1 MSRIGYKV
9 IDLPAGVSVSVNEGM
24 ATVKGAKGTIAIKV
38 PSAIS
43 LKVEDKNIHVSRAN
57 EERQTRENHGT
68 FRALLHNAIIGVSAG
83 FSKTLE
89 IVGIGYRA
97 AMQGVN
103 LILTIGYSHDVVI
116 VPEPGVKI
124 TCKTATVII
133 VEGIDRQAVGQ
144 TAARIREVR
153 KPEPY
158 GGKGIK
164 YAGEHIIR
172 KEGKRASA
180 AKK

>member
-9 IDLPAGVSVSVNEGM
+9 IDLPSTVNVTVNNGVAV
-24 ATVKGAKGTIAIKV
+24 VKGPKGTLEVKV
-38 PSAIS
+38 PNAIT
-43 LKVEDKNIHVSRAN
+43 LKIEGALIHVARDN
-57 EERQTRENHGT
+57 EERQTKENH
-68 FRALLHNAIIGVSAG
+68 
-83 FSKTLE
+83 
-89 IVGIGYRA
+89 GIGYRA
-97 AMQGVN
+97 AIKGNDLVLN
-103 LILTIGYSHDVVI
+103 IGFAHDVI
-116 VPEPGVKI
+116 ITPDAGVKI
-124 TCKTATVII
+124 SCKTANIVI

-164 YAGEHIIR
+164 YAGEHIVR

-180 AKK
+180 KK

>member
-1 MSRIGYKV
+1 MSRIGYK
-9 IDLPAGVSVSVNEGM
+9 IIELPNAVTVAVSNGV
-24 ATVKGAKGTIAIKV
+24 ATVKGPKGTLDVLV
-38 PSAIS
+38 PAFISAKIEGA
-43 LKVEDKNIHVSRAN
+43 LIHVSRDN
-57 EERQTRENHGT
+57 EDRQTKENHGT
-68 FRALLHNAIIGVSAG
+68 FRALLHNAIVGVSQG
-83 FSKTLE
+83 YSKTLE
-89 IVGIGYRA
+89 IIGIGYRA
-97 AMQGVN
+97 SMQGHDLLLN
-103 LILTIGYSHDVVI
+103 IGFSHDVI
-116 VPEPGVKI
+116 IKPDDGVKI
-124 TCKTATVII
+124 TCKTANIII

-164 YAGEHIIR
+164 YAGEHIVR

>member
-1 MSRIGYKV
+1 MS
-9 IDLPAGVSVSVNEGM
+9 IDRV
-24 ATVKGAKGTIAIKV
+24 ATVKGPKGTAGRQ
-38 PSAIS
+38 SS
-43 LKVEDKNIHVSRAN
+43 RLYRFKNRRRFIHVSRAN
-57 EERQTRENHGT
+57 EERQTKENHGT
-68 FRALLHNAIIGVSAG
+68 FRALLHNAIVGVSEG

-97 AMQGVN
+97 ALKGHDLLLN
-103 LILTIGYSHDVVI
+103 IGFAHDVI
-116 VPEPGVKI
+116 VTPEPGVKI
-124 TCKTATVII
+124 TCKTANIVI

-172 KEGKRASA
+172 KEGKRAR

>member
-9 IDLPAGVSVSVNEGM
+9 IDLPSTVTVTVNDGV
-24 ATVKGAKGTIAIKV
+24 ALVKGPKGTLEVKV
-38 PSAIS
+38 PASID
-43 LKVEDKNIHVSRAN
+43 LKIEGALIHVSREN
-57 EERQTRENHGT
+57 EERQTKENHG
-68 FRALLHNAIIGVSAG
+68 IVGVSEG

-97 AMQGVN
+97 ALKGHDLLLN
-103 LILTIGYSHDVVI
+103 IGFAHDVI
-116 VPEPGVKI
+116 VTPEPGVKI
-124 TCKTATVII
+124 TCKTANIVI

-180 AKK
+180 KK

>member
-1 MSRIGYKV
+1 M
-9 IDLPAGVSVSVNEGM
+9 
-24 ATVKGAKGTIAIKV
+24 
-38 PSAIS
+38 
-43 LKVEDKNIHVSRAN
+43 LKS
-57 EERQTRENHGT
+57 
-68 FRALLHNAIIGVSAG
+68 
-83 FSKTLE
+83 
-89 IVGIGYRA
+89 
-97 AMQGVN
+97 
-103 LILTIGYSHDVVI
+103 
-116 VPEPGVKI
+116 
-124 TCKTATVII
+124 CKTANIVI

-180 AKK
+180 KK

>member
-9 IDLPAGVSVSVNEGM
+9 IDLPSTVNVTVNNGI
-24 ATVKGAKGTIAIKV
+24 AVVKGLKGTMEVKV
-38 PSAIS
+38 PNAIT
-43 LKVEDKNIHVSRAN
+43 LKIEGALIHVSRDN
-57 EERQTRENHGT
+57 EERQTKENHGT
-68 FRALLHNAIIGVSAG
+68 FRALLHNAIVGVSEG
-83 FSKTLE
+83 FCKTLE

-97 AMQGVN
+97 AIKGNDLVLN
-103 LILTIGYSHDVVI
+103 IGFAHDVI
-116 VPEPGVKI
+116 ITPDAGVKI
-124 TCKTATVII
+124 SCKTANIVI

-164 YAGEHIIR
+164 YAGEHIVR

-180 AKK
+180 KK

>member
-9 IDLPAGVSVSVNEGM
+9 IDLPKAVTVSVHDGL
-24 ATVKGAKGTIAIKV
+24 ALVKGPKGSLEVKV
-38 PSAIS
+38 PAAIT
-43 LKVEDKNIHVSRAN
+43 LKVEGALIHVSREN
-57 EERQTRENHGT
+57 EERQTKENHGT
-68 FRALLHNAIIGVSAG
+68 FRALLHNAIVGVSEG

-89 IVGIGYRA
+89 IIGIGFRA
-97 AMQGVN
+97 AMKGNDLVLN
-103 LILTIGYSHDVVI
+103 IGFAHDVIITPDV
-116 VPEPGVKI
+116 GVKI
-124 TCKTATVII
+124 TCKTANILII
-133 VEGIDRQAVGQ
+133 EGIDRQAVGQ

-164 YAGEHIIR
+164 YQGEHIVR

-180 AKK
+180 KK

>member
-9 IDLPAGVSVSVNEGM
+9 IDLPAGVALTLDGGL
-24 ATVKGAKGTIAIKV
+24 ATVKGAKGTLAIKIPASIEV
-38 PSAIS
+38 K
-43 LKVEDKNIHVSRAN
+43 LEGNLIHVTRTS

-68 FRALLHNAIIGVSAG
+68 FRALLHNAIVGVSQG
-83 FSKTLE
+83 FTKVLE
-89 IVGIGYRA
+89 IVGIGFRGA
-97 AMQGVN
+97 IKGKDLV
-103 LILTIGYSHDVVI
+103 LSIGFSHEVVI
-116 VPEPGVKI
+116 TPEPGVKI
-124 TCKTATVII
+124 TCKTPTDLII
-133 VEGIDRQAVGQ
+133 EGIDRQAVGQ
-144 TAARIREVR
+144 TAARIRAVR

-180 AKK
+180 KK

>member
-9 IDLPAGVSVSVNEGM
+9 IDLPKAVTVSVKDGIAS
-24 ATVKGAKGTIAIKV
+24 VKGAKGSLEVKV
-38 PSAIS
+38 PAAIT
-43 LKVEDKNIHVSRAN
+43 LKIEDALIHVSREN
-57 EERQTRENHGT
+57 EERQTKENHGT
-68 FRALLHNAIIGVSAG
+68 FRALLHNAIVGVSEG

-89 IVGIGYRA
+89 IVGIGFRG
-97 AMQGVN
+97 AMKGNDLVLN
-103 LILTIGYSHDVVI
+103 IGFAHDVI
-116 VPEPGVKI
+116 ITPEPGVKI
-124 TCKTATVII
+124 TCKTANILII
-133 VEGIDRQAVGQ
+133 DGIDRQAVGQ

-164 YAGEHIIR
+164 YQGEHIIR

-180 AKK
+180 KK

>member
-9 IDLPAGVSVSVNEGM
+9 IDLPSTVTVTVNDGV
-24 ATVKGAKGTIAIKV
+24 ALVKGPKGTLEVKV
-38 PSAIS
+38 PASID
-43 LKVEDKNIHVSRAN
+43 LKIEGALIHVSREN
-57 EERQTRENHGT
+57 EERQTKENHGT
-68 FRALLHNAIIGVSAG
+68 FRALLHNAIVGVSEG

-97 AMQGVN
+97 ALKGHDLLLN
-103 LILTIGYSHDVVI
+103 IGFAHDII
-116 VPEPGVKI
+116 VSPEPGVKI
-124 TCKTATVII
+124 TCKTANIVI

-180 AKK
+180 KK